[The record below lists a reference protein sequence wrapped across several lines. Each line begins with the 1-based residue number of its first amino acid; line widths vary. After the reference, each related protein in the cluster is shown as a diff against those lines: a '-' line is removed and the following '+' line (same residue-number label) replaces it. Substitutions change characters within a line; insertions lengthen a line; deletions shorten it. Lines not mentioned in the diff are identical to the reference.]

1 MTTDAYRAASL
12 HEIEKAMQGKRVVLV
27 EESGGALLIGLE
39 PWTDEAGRAHC
50 TALRVTLFTDSDG
63 ETRLRIDYHDD
74 RPENGQT
81 DPAAQTVT
89 AV

>member
-1 MTTDAYRAASL
+1 MDAYRAASL
-12 HEIEKAMQGKRVVLV
+12 HEIEEAMQGKRVVLV

-39 PWTDEAGRAHC
+39 PWTDETGRTHC
-50 TALRVTLFTDSDG
+50 AALRVTIFTDNDG

-74 RPENGQT
+74 QQENNQT